1 MDYATDEELL
11 HIMEQE
17 QRGLPD
23 DQDDQDGGY
32 DDGVAHSGH
41 YTH

>member
-1 MDYATDEELL
+1 MYYATDEELL

-17 QRGLPD
+17 QRNQP